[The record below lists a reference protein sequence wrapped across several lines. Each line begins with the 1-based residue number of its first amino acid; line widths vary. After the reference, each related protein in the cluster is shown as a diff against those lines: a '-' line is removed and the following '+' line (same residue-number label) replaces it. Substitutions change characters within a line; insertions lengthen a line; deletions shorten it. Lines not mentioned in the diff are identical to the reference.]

1 MKKLYGRLG
10 FVVLLLSVGIFAIKA
25 DTIPAFPGAE
35 GYGRYVTGGR
45 GGTVYKVTN
54 LKDDGSEGSLRWAVN
69 KSGPRTIVFD
79 VSGTIYL
86 KSNLNI
92 NNGNL
97 TIAGQTAP
105 GDGIC
110 LRDYTVQ
117 VSADN
122 IIIRFMRF
130 RLGDVT
136 ATENDAIWGRR
147 RSNIIIDHCSMSW
160 STDECASFYD
170 NTNFTMQWCVLSESL
185 RESVHGKGTHGYC
198 GIWGGKGASFH
209 HNVLAHHDSR
219 NPRFCGSRYSNRP
232 DLEKVDFRNNVIYNW
247 GSNSGYAGE
256 GGSYNMVNN
265 YYKFGPATKTNVRSR
280 IFQPWPDNGKNS
292 QPAGVTGLFYVN
304 GNYMYGNAA
313 VTGDNWQG
321 IHPSSGSI
329 DTYRTDTEFDFPFTT
344 THTAGNA
351 FEKVLAYSGASL
363 VRDTIDRRIME
374 EIRSGNYTYT
384 GSKGGTKG
392 IIDSQEDVGGWPEYN
407 SGSAP
412 VDSDNDGIPD
422 DWEDILGLDPTD
434 AADAKRTNREGYTM
448 LEVYLNTL
456 VSSIVNNQ
464 NADAINALPLNEFL
478 AGNKLELQIADG
490 RNTGIQIRANAALEK
505 IQVYDL
511 TGRLRLHLEQIQSN
525 ECRVDAT
532 GLSPGIYIL
541 RAKSVSGKE
550 ATIKLLRH

>member
-1 MKKLYGRLG
+1 MKLFYNKNSLV
-10 FVVLLLSVGIFAIKA
+10 FLLFSIGILATMA
-25 DTIPAFPGAE
+25 ESTTAFPGAE

-54 LKDDGSEGSLRWAVN
+54 LKDDGSVGSLRWAVN
-69 KSGPRTIVFD
+69 KSGARTIVFD

-86 KSNLNI
+86 KSNLSI
-92 NNGNL
+92 KNGNL

-117 VSADN
+117 LDADN
-122 IIIRFMRF
+122 VIIRFMRF

-136 ATENDAIWGRR
+136 ATENDTFWGRNQ
-147 RSNIIIDHCSMSW
+147 SNIIIDHCSMSW

-170 NTNFTMQWCVLSESL
+170 NSNFTMQWCVLSESL
-185 RESVHGKGTHGYC
+185 RVSVHDKGTHGYA

-265 YYKFGPATKTNVRSR
+265 YYKFGPATKSNVQSR
-280 IFQPWPDNGKNS
+280 IFQPWADGGTNA
-292 QPAGVTGLFYVN
+292 QPAGVTGVFYVN
-304 GNYMYGNAA
+304 GNYMYGNAN
-313 VTGDNWQG
+313 VTNDNWQG
-321 IHPSSGSI
+321 IHPNSGTI
-329 DTYRTDTEFDFPFTT
+329 NTYRTDTEFDFPFTT

-351 FEKVLAYSGASL
+351 FNKVLAYAGASL
-363 VRDTIDRRIME
+363 ARDPLDSRIMD
-374 EIRSGNYTYT
+374 EIRNGNYTYT
-384 GSKGGTKG
+384 GSKGGTLG
-392 IIDSQEDVGGWPEYN
+392 IIDSQEDVGGWPDYQ

-412 VDSDNDGIPD
+412 LDSDNDAIPD

-434 AADAKRTNREGYTM
+434 AADAKLKNSEGYTM
-448 LEVYLNTL
+448 LEVYLNSL
-456 VSSIVNNQ
+456 VYSIINDQ
-464 NADAINALPLNEFL
+464 NADAINALPVNE
-478 AGNKLELQIADG
+478 AHTDKLSLQIVANKDAE
-490 RNTGIQIRANAALEK
+490 IQIRANALLER
-505 IQVYDL
+505 IQVYDV
-511 TGRLRLHLEQIQSN
+511 TGRLRYSLEPIGSN
-525 ECRVDAT
+525 DCRIDASE
-532 GLSPGIYIL
+532 LSPGIYVL
-541 RAKSVSGKE
+541 RAESALTKE
-550 ATIKLLRH
+550 AVIKMLRH

>member
-1 MKKLYGRLG
+1 MRILYKKINLVFLLFSLG
-10 FVVLLLSVGIFAIKA
+10 MSAIMA
-25 DTIPAFPGAE
+25 ETTPAFPGAE

-54 LKDDGSEGSLRWAVN
+54 LKDDGSVGSLRWAVN
-69 KSGPRTIVFD
+69 KSGTRTIVFD

-86 KSNLNI
+86 KSNLSI
-92 NNGNL
+92 KNGNL

-117 VSADN
+117 LDADN
-122 IIIRFMRF
+122 VIIRFMRF

-136 ATENDAIWGRR
+136 ATENDAFWGRNQ
-147 RSNIIIDHCSMSW
+147 SNIIIDHCSMSW

-170 NTNFTMQWCVLSESL
+170 NSNFTMQWCVLSESL
-185 RESVHGKGTHGYC
+185 RVSVHDKGTHGYA

-265 YYKFGPATKTNVRSR
+265 YYKFGPATKSTVQSR
-280 IFQPWPDNGKNS
+280 IFQPWADGGTNA
-292 QPAGVTGLFYVN
+292 QPAGVTGVFYVN
-304 GNYMYGNAA
+304 GNYMYGNAN
-313 VTGDNWQG
+313 VTNDNWQG
-321 IHPSSGSI
+321 IHPASGTI
-329 DTYRTDTEFDFPFTT
+329 NTYRTVTEFDFPFTT

-351 FEKVLAYSGASL
+351 FNKVLAYAGASL
-363 VRDTIDRRIME
+363 ARDPLDSRIMD
-374 EIRSGNYTYT
+374 EIRNGNYTYT

-392 IIDSQEDVGGWPEYN
+392 IIDSQEDVGGWPDYQ

-412 VDSDNDGIPD
+412 LDSDNDAIPD

-434 AADAKRTNREGYTM
+434 AADAKLKNSEGYTM
-448 LEVYLNTL
+448 LEVYLNSL
-456 VSSIVNNQ
+456 VYSIINDQ
-464 NADAINALPLNEFL
+464 NADAINALPVNE
-478 AGNKLELQIADG
+478 AHTDKLSLQIVANKDAE
-490 RNTGIQIRANAALEK
+490 IQIRANALLER
-505 IQVYDL
+505 IQVYDV
-511 TGRLRLHLEQIQSN
+511 TGRLRLSLEQIENN
-525 ECRVDAT
+525 ECNIDAPD
-532 GLSPGIYIL
+532 LSPGIYVL

-550 ATIKLLRH
+550 AVIKILRH